1 MMIHRKDCAWF
12 APVSDLPA
20 AEELHEKLLSTFGDI
35 LPRREG
41 RVRHLPEGDLQ
52 QGQACDYPA

>member
-1 MMIHRKDCAWF
+1 MMIHCKDRAWF

-35 LPRREG
+35 LLSLVLMLCIRIG
-41 RVRHLPEGDLQ
+41 GTV
-52 QGQACDYPA
+52 